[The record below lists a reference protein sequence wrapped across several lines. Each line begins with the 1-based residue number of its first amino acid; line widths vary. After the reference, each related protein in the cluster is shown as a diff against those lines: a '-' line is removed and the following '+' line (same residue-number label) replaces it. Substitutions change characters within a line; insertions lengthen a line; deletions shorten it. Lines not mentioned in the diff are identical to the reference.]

1 MFVAVTLCKTRST
14 SGKIFSIYL
23 PVEEKGTT
31 EDEMV
36 GWHHLLNGHDFE
48 QTLGDSEGQGSPAC
62 CRSQGHQESDTTKGL
77 NKKNQWR
84 MGLVGRKLIL
94 ETGDEVQAKWQL
106 TRRNWRWKKHICLC
120 HQFKS

>member
-1 MFVAVTLCKTRST
+1 MLFPISLISDFQPPGLGENKRTLFKLPCLLKGKGERVA
-14 SGKIFSIYL
+14 
-23 PVEEKGTT
+23 

-62 CRSQGHQESDTTKGL
+62 CSSQGHQESDTTKGL

-94 ETGDEVQAKWQL
+94 ETGDEVRQ
-106 TRRNWRWKKHICLC
+106 NGN
-120 HQFKS
+120 